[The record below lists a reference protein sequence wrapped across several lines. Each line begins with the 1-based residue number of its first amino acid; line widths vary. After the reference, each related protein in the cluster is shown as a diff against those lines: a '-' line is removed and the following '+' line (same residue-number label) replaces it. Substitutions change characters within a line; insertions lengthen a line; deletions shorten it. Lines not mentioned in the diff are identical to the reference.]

1 MVIEDINVTTEVE
14 VKVNVV
20 DILDRCSESEI
31 KELFK
36 EFLAE
41 VDIIKMIS
49 EDYLLFYIR
58 KNYSKDD
65 VFPNET
71 KKNEK
76 NKNLT
81 LATEKEVVRND

>member
-1 MVIEDINVTTEVE
+1 MVIEDINVTTEIE
-14 VKVNVV
+14 VQVQVV

-36 EFLAE
+36 AYLDE

-58 KNYSKDD
+58 KNYSEDD
-65 VFPNET
+65 VFPNE
-71 KKNEK
+71 NE
-76 NKNLT
+76 
-81 LATEKEVVRND
+81 